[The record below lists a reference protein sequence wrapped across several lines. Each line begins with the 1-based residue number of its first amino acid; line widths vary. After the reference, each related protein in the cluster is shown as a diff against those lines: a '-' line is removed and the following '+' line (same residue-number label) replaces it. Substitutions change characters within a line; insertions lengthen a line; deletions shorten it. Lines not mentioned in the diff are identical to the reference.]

1 MLCQAAHVYRSGYDA
16 WLQQS
21 QSLRAKEDKRLLGFI
36 KQSWSASGSVYGY
49 RKVHYDLR
57 ELGEW
62 C

>member
-1 MLCQAAHVYRSGYDA
+1 VYRSGYDA